1 MSNGGRV
8 HQPNSLIQH
17 VHPKAVFLPNLVFDR
32 RFPLAYE
39 PRKSSKSYHSL
50 GLGGIQ
56 DRDPMAG
63 RHRSQGGRLTKT
75 IRLCGNTYK

>member
-50 GLGGIQ
+50 GLGGIHDSQ
-56 DRDPMAG
+56 WLGDTD
-63 RHRSQGGRLTKT
+63 HREAALPKP
-75 IRLCGNTYK
+75 